1 MRDWRAFL
9 ERLLKLSY
17 DAPDPDRDLRVL
29 VVAPTGRDAIL
40 ICDLLTKQGIR
51 CTVCPTSEAAL
62 ARMDAAAGAL
72 IVAEEVF
79 TPSNIAVWG
88 AKISGQ
94 PSWSDFPV
102 IVLTAAGAVDPS
114 SQKKMLFREP
124 LGNLVLLERPIR
136 PETLISTV
144 QASLRSRRRQ
154 YQVRE
159 YLVQCRMA
167 EKAILQSEK
176 LAVAGRLA
184 ASIAHEINNPLES
197 VTNLLFLIGAST
209 SLEESKLYSATAM
222 GELARVTEIAI
233 HTLKFFRQ
241 LSKPTTVYLTEL
253 VDSALVLYQA
263 RLVSSRVAVQKDY
276 RACPPITAMAGE
288 LRQVIVNLVGNAVDA
303 MRGGGTLNIRIDRA
317 REYSNGSRPGMRLTI
332 ADSGSGIPPEIKN
345 RLFEP
350 FISSKGETGTG
361 LGLWVSSEIVRKH
374 GGTIKFKSSSLP
386 SATGTVFSIFLPAE
400 PQFREHES
408 AAAAEQTP
416 LLSEAAAH

>member
-1 MRDWRAFL
+1 MRDWRALL
-9 ERLLKLSY
+9 EKSLKLSY
-17 DAPDPDRDLRVL
+17 DAPDLDLRVL

-40 ICDLLTKQGIR
+40 ICDLLTKQGIQ

-62 ARMDAAAGAL
+62 MRMDGAAGAL

-88 AKISGQ
+88 AKISAQ

-102 IVLTAAGAVDPS
+102 IVLTVAGAVDPGN
-114 SQKKMLFREP
+114 QKRMLFREP
-124 LGNLVLLERPIR
+124 LGNVVLLERPIR

-154 YQVRE
+154 YQMRE
-159 YLVQCRMA
+159 YLDQRRKT
-167 EKAILQSEK
+167 EKALLQSEK

-197 VTNLLFLIGAST
+197 VTNLLFLIGTSS

-241 LSKPTTVYLTEL
+241 LSKPTMVYLTEL

-263 RLVSSRVAVQKDY
+263 RLVSARVIVQKDY

-303 MRGGGTLNIRIDRA
+303 MRDGGTLNIRIDRA

-374 GGTIKFKSSSLP
+374 GGSIKFKSRFSSP
-386 SATGTVFSIFLPAE
+386 TTGTVFSIFLPAE
-400 PQFREHES
+400 SGF
-408 AAAAEQTP
+408 AELDDAQEVSQME
-416 LLSEAAAH
+416 LLA

>member
-1 MRDWRAFL
+1 MR
-9 ERLLKLSY
+9 
-17 DAPDPDRDLRVL
+17 
-29 VVAPTGRDAIL
+29 T
-40 ICDLLTKQGIR
+40 
-51 CTVCPTSEAAL
+51 
-62 ARMDAAAGAL
+62 AGAL

-88 AKISGQ
+88 AKISAQ
-94 PSWSDFPV
+94 PSWSDFPM
-102 IVLTAAGAVDPS
+102 IVLTVAGAVDPG
-114 SQKKMLFREP
+114 SQKRMLFREP
-124 LGNLVLLERPIR
+124 LGNVVLLERPIR

-154 YQVRE
+154 YQMRE
-159 YLVQCRMA
+159 YLDQRRKA
-167 EKAILQSEK
+167 ENALLQSEK

-197 VTNLLFLIGAST
+197 VTNLLYLINTSS

-222 GELARVTEIAI
+222 DELKRVSEIAI

-253 VDSALVLYQA
+253 VDSALVLYQG
-263 RLVSSRVAVQKDY
+263 RLVSSRVSVQKDF

-332 ADSGSGIPPEIKN
+332 ADNGSGIPPEIKN

-350 FISSKGETGTG
+350 FISSKGDTGTG

-374 GGTIKFKSSSLP
+374 GGTIKFKSSFSP
-386 SATGTVFSIFLPAE
+386 PTTGTVFSIFLPAE
-400 PQFREHES
+400 SGFAKLHDVEEFSQ
-408 AAAAEQTP
+408 AE
-416 LLSEAAAH
+416 LLA

>member
-1 MRDWRAFL
+1 L
-9 ERLLKLSY
+9 QNLSHGGL
-17 DAPDPDRDLRVL
+17 DTDRDLHVL
-29 VVAPTGRDAIL
+29 VLAPTGRDAIL
-40 ICDLLTKQGIR
+40 ICTLLMKQGIP

-62 ARMDAAAGAL
+62 ERMDEAAGAL

-88 AKISGQ
+88 AKISAQ

-102 IVLTAAGAVDPS
+102 IVLTVAGAVDPS
-114 SQKKMLFREP
+114 SQKKVLFRKP
-124 LGNLVLLERPIR
+124 LGNVVLLERPIR

-154 YQVRE
+154 YQMRE
-159 YLVQCRMA
+159 DLVQRHKTERA
-167 EKAILQSEK
+167 LLQSEK

-197 VTNLLFLIGAST
+197 VTNLLFLIST
-209 SLEESKLYSATAM
+209 SSSLEESKLYSETAM
-222 GELARVTEIAI
+222 QELARVSEIAI

-241 LSKPTTVYLTEL
+241 LSKPTTVYLKDL
-253 VDSALVLYQA
+253 MDSALVLYHA
-263 RLVSSRVAVQKDY
+263 RLVSARVAVKKDY
-276 RACPPITAMAGE
+276 RPCPPLTALAGE
-288 LRQVIVNLVGNAVDA
+288 LRQVIVNLLGNAVDA
-303 MRGGGTLNIRIDRA
+303 MRGGGTLNIRIDRG

-332 ADSGSGIPPEIKN
+332 ADNGCGIPPEIKD

-374 GGTIKFKSSSLP
+374 GGSIRFKSNSSPP
-386 SATGTVFSIFLPAE
+386 STGTVFSIFLPVQPHFAE
-400 PQFREHES
+400 LDNVEE
-408 AAAAEQTP
+408 
-416 LLSEAAAH
+416 LSRIRLRA

>member
-1 MRDWRAFL
+1 LRDWRGLL
-9 ERLLKLSY
+9 EKSLKLSY
-17 DAPDPDRDLRVL
+17 DAPDIDRDLRVL

-40 ICDLLTKQGIR
+40 ICALLIKQGIQ
-51 CTVCPTSEAAL
+51 CTVCSISEAAL
-62 ARMDAAAGAL
+62 ALTDGEAGAL

-79 TPSNIAVWG
+79 TPWNVAMLG
-88 AKISGQ
+88 AKISAQ
-94 PSWSDFPV
+94 PSWSDFPI
-102 IVLTAAGAVDPS
+102 IVLTDAGAVDPS
-114 SQKKMLFREP
+114 SQKKMAFREP

-159 YLVQCRMA
+159 YLGQCRKA
-167 EKAILQSEK
+167 EKALLQSEK

-197 VTNLLFLIGAST
+197 VTNLLFLIGTSL

-241 LSKPTTVYLTEL
+241 LSKPTTVYLGEL

-263 RLVSSRVAVQKDY
+263 RLLSARVAVQKDY

-288 LRQVIVNLVGNAVDA
+288 LRQVVVNLVGNAVDA
-303 MRGGGTLNIRIDRA
+303 MRGGGILNIRIDRA
-317 REYSNGSRPGMRLTI
+317 REYSNGSRPGVRLTI
-332 ADSGSGIPPEIKN
+332 ADSGSGILPEIKKK
-345 RLFEP
+345 LFEP

-361 LGLWVSSEIVRKH
+361 LGLWVSSEIIRKH
-374 GGTIKFKSSSLP
+374 GGTIKFKSSSLAP
-386 SATGTVFSIFLPAE
+386 STGTIFSIFLPIQFHFAE
-400 PQFREHES
+400 PDN
-408 AAAAEQTP
+408 AEE
-416 LLSEAAAH
+416 LSHIALGA

>member
-1 MRDWRAFL
+1 MRDWRT
-9 ERLLKLSY
+9 LLKKLLNLPD
-17 DAPDPDRDLRVL
+17 DAPEEDRDLHVL
-29 VVAPTGRDAIL
+29 VVAPTGRDAVL
-40 ICDLLTKQGIR
+40 ICALLTRQGIP

-62 ARMDAAAGAL
+62 ERMNEAAGAL
-72 IVAEEVF
+72 IVAEEIF
-79 TPSNIAVWG
+79 TPANIAVWG
-88 AKISGQ
+88 AKISAQ
-94 PSWSDFPV
+94 PSWSDFPI
-102 IVLTAAGAVDPS
+102 IVLTVTGAVDPS
-114 SQKKMLFREP
+114 SQQKMLFREP
-124 LGNLVLLERPIR
+124 LGNVVLLERPIR

-154 YQVRE
+154 YQMRGHLAQRRKTE
-159 YLVQCRMA
+159 NALLR
-167 EKAILQSEK
+167 SEK

-197 VTNLLFLIGAST
+197 VTNLLFLINTSS
-209 SLEESKLYSATAM
+209 SLEETKLYSSTAM
-222 GELARVTEIAI
+222 EELTRVTEIAI

-253 VDSALVLYQA
+253 VESALVLYRA
-263 RLVSSRVAVQKDY
+263 RLVSARVAVQKDF

-374 GGTIKFKSSSLP
+374 GGSIKFKSRTSSP
-386 SATGTVFSIFLPAE
+386 TTGTVFSIFLPAE
-400 PQFREHES
+400 SGF
-408 AAAAEQTP
+408 AELDAQEVSQME
-416 LLSEAAAH
+416 LRA